1 MGRGAVCKGPNG
13 FNWGGTIIC
22 VAKGSDN
29 KSLAKDILLKV
40 CCDQKYMKK
49 ITSRST
55 PYVEFLNNKKVM
67 AELAKNGEGNE
78 FLGGQNPVGVFD
90 EIQKSLD
97 GSNTTAYDTGLNEL
111 FQRAMGEYIRS
122 NVDEKKRLQELLRH
136 GQGKIPQPQKVIL
149 HSKAL

>member
-29 KSLAKDILLKV
+29 KSLVKDILLKV

-78 FLGGQNPVGVFD
+78 FLCGQNPVGVFD

-111 FQRAMGEYIRS
+111 FQRAMGEYIRG
-122 NVDEKKRLQELLRH
+122 NVDEKNAYKNFYDMVKEKYPSL
-136 GQGKIPQPQKVIL
+136 KK
-149 HSKAL
+149 